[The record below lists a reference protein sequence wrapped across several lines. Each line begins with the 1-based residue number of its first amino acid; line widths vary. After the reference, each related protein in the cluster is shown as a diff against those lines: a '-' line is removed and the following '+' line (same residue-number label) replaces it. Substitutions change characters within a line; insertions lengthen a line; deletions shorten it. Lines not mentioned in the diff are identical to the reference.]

1 MHVLSHGD
9 YPGILL
15 LPPFTQNTSLSS
27 VGREAAFP
35 DTERTV
41 FRNRKCLQHLSLD
54 GPPTNTSSPML
65 NYLFNL
71 RTKPPLQ
78 KGAVR
83 AGIFFVLLLPIT
95 ALFNYLAGTPAA
107 WSVGTFV
114 EISVASVLY
123 ALFVHYFWDEKD
135 SSDRQDQPPPT
146 TRSPR

>member
-1 MHVLSHGD
+1 
-9 YPGILL
+9 
-15 LPPFTQNTSLSS
+15 
-27 VGREAAFP
+27 
-35 DTERTV
+35 
-41 FRNRKCLQHLSLD
+41 
-54 GPPTNTSSPML
+54 ML
-65 NYLFNL
+65 NSLFNL

-135 SSDRQDQPPPT
+135 SSDRQEQPPPT